1 MVSIVSAQRPR
12 RAALV
17 FIFVTIALDMMAIG
31 LIVPVLPKLVEDFM
45 HEDTAA
51 AARVFGVFGVVWAA
65 MQFFSMPVMGSL
77 SDRYG
82 RRPVI
87 LLSNFGLGLDYV
99 LMALAPNL
107 AWLFVGR
114 VISGITA
121 ASISTGM
128 AYVADVTPVE
138 KRASAFGITGIAFG
152 VGFVLGP
159 ALGGLLGGIDP
170 RLPFWAAAA
179 LSLLNGFYGLFVL
192 PESLPPERRRAFDWR
207 RANPV
212 GSLRLLRSHPGL
224 TRLAGISFIG
234 SLAHAVLPSVFVLYA
249 GFRYGWQEQTVGL
262 SLALVGVSSGIVQGA
277 LVGRLVARLGERRTL
292 LTGLAF
298 GVIGFVVYGI
308 APTGAVFL
316 DGHSAARALGPRGAF
331 CAGADDTAGRSATA
345 GRAAGRQRRGARHR
359 GNDRPG
365 SFCDGL
371 RDLHQRAVALADP
384 RRAVLP
390 RRAAAVACLADR
402 SEGGPRALR
411 GRGPLTHEHGIRSGS
426 GPGGVSSGDRREDRA
441 ADRDRVGRRTG
452 CRCPQHVAE
461 RLDG

>member
-65 MQFFSMPVMGSL
+65 MQFISMPVMGSL

-121 ASISTGM
+121 ASLSTSM

-212 GSLRLLRSHPGL
+212 GSLKLLRSHPGL

-249 GFRYGWQEQTVGL
+249 GFRYGWQERTVGL

-316 DGHSAARALGPRGAF
+316 MAIPLHALWGLAGPSAQGLMTRLVDPRRQGELQGANGAVLGIAAMIGPGLFAMVFATFISGRSTWQIPGAPFFLAALLLSLAWLIGLKVARAP
-331 CAGADDTAGRSATA
+331 CAGADR
-345 GRAAGRQRRGARHR
+345 
-359 GNDRPG
+359 
-365 SFCDGL
+365 
-371 RDLHQRAVALADP
+371 
-384 RRAVLP
+384 
-390 RRAAAVACLADR
+390 
-402 SEGGPRALR
+402 
-411 GRGPLTHEHGIRSGS
+411 
-426 GPGGVSSGDRREDRA
+426 
-441 ADRDRVGRRTG
+441 
-452 CRCPQHVAE
+452 
-461 RLDG
+461 